1 MANGSVE
8 LRLRPCGTAACPAW
22 HDAPSATLELTPALP
37 IMTPGRLPTRTTPY
51 RGETMNRKR
60 SLRTVL
66 PLLAAA
72 AVAAPALAQTQ
83 PATAAAKP
91 APAAGALRMAI
102 DPLTGALRPL
112 EASDLKAL
120 EAQEASQVRSQGV
133 RDTSARTL
141 RGPGGA
147 VGMMLDESHDAA
159 AGARVGPGGQLITE
173 CASTATAASA
183 TTPLAVTGHAR

>member
-1 MANGSVE
+1 MSNGSAE
-8 LRLRPCGTAACPAW
+8 RRLRPCGTTARPAW
-22 HDAPSATLELTPALP
+22 HDAPSATLEITPALA

-60 SLRTVL
+60 SLRTLL

-120 EAQEASQVRSQGV
+120 EAQEASQ
-133 RDTSARTL
+133 
-141 RGPGGA
+141 
-147 VGMMLDESHDAA
+147 A

-183 TTPLAVTGHAR
+183 ATPLAVTGHAR

>member
-1 MANGSVE
+1 
-8 LRLRPCGTAACPAW
+8 
-22 HDAPSATLELTPALP
+22 
-37 IMTPGRLPTRTTPY
+37 
-51 RGETMNRKR
+51 MNRKR
-60 SLRTVL
+60 SLRTL
-66 PLLAAA
+66 LLLLAAA

-83 PATAAAKP
+83 PATA
-91 APAAGALRMAI
+91 AAGALRMAI

-133 RDTSARTL
+133 RATSARTL

-147 VGMMLDESHDAA
+147 VGMMLDDSHDAA

-183 TTPLAVTGHAR
+183 ATPLAVTGHAR